1 MFGGRS
7 SESGFTGHL
16 WDQWISEDVRG
27 KPGARVGLSHVQI
40 SEILSFDEQ
49 DSPYKVMFNSK

>member
-1 MFGGRS
+1 MTVEALVFGGRS

-40 SEILSFDEQ
+40 PEILSFDEQ
-49 DSPYKVMFNSK
+49 D